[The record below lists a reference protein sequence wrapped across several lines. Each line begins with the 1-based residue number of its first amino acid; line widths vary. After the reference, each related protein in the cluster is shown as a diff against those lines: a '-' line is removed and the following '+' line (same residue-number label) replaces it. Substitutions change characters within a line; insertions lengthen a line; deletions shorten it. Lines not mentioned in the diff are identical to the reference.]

1 MFLKRRTISMSLANA
16 EVLSSMLLLPE
27 SITIEAVYPTK
38 TQLTVKIASILESA
52 ACPLCQHSSE
62 RIHSRYGRRV
72 ADVLCGGRRVILALT
87 VRKFVCRTP
96 TCPRKMFTERLP
108 DLVQLYARMTNQLCE
123 ELQTIGFATC
133 GQLGER
139 LAPKLGMS
147 VSGPTLLR
155 RMKMVSIPPPVRV

>member
-1 MFLKRRTISMSLANA
+1 
-16 EVLSSMLLLPE
+16 
-27 SITIEAVYPTK
+27 
-38 TQLTVKIASILESA
+38 
-52 ACPLCQHSSE
+52 
-62 RIHSRYGRRV
+62 
-72 ADVLCGGRRVILALT
+72 
-87 VRKFVCRTP
+87 
-96 TCPRKMFTERLP
+96 MFTERLP

-155 RMKMVSIPPPVRV
+155 RMKMVSIPPPVRVRVLGIDD